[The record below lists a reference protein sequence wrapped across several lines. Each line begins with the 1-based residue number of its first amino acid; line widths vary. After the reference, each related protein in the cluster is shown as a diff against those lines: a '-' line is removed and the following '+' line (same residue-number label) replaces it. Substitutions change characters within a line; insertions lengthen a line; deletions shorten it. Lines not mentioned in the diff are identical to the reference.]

1 MNKYLIFRTDR
12 IGDFLLSLILIK
24 SIKRNNINSHIT
36 VVASNK
42 NYDYIKSFKI
52 IDEVFLFE
60 EGILNRIKLILL
72 LKKKTFNYVICH
84 DGKKRSKFISFFLN
98 SEFKY
103 FLKKNRYKSF
113 FEEIK
118 IILNNLNFNFDNTD
132 FNTLDNRNLSNVVI
146 DKKNYFLLHF
156 DEKWI
161 LNKYISSYIDIE
173 PSLSEF
179 ENFIS
184 VLFSKTNK
192 NIYISS
198 GIETPSLLDKFFKR
212 NTNTNIVLFNNL
224 NFLQIEKLICDSSL
238 LISCHGAVS
247 HIASAV
253 NVKQIDIIDKSYDY
267 NKWTS
272 HFRNYNC
279 VYRKNFKDL
288 YKEILQI
295 I

>member
-24 SIKRNNINSHIT
+24 SIKRNDIKSHIT

-52 IDEVFLFE
+52 IDEVILFKK
-60 EGILNRIKLILL
+60 GFFDRIKLILL
-72 LKKKTFNYVICH
+72 LKKKSFSYIICH

-98 SEFKY
+98 SKYKY
-103 FLKKNRYKSF
+103 FLKQNRYKSF

-118 IILNNLNFNFDNTD
+118 FILNNLNFSFNDTD
-132 FNTLDNRNLSNVVI
+132 FNTLDNRNISSLVL
-146 DKKNYFLLHF
+146 DKKDYLLLHF

-161 LNKYISSYIDIE
+161 SSEYISSYIDIE

-179 ENFIS
+179 QNFIS
-184 VLFSKTNK
+184 ILFSKTNK

-198 GIETPSLLDKFFKR
+198 GIKTPTILDKFFKI
-212 NTNTNIVLFNNL
+212 NSNTNIILFNNL
-224 NFLQIEKLICDSSL
+224 NFLQLEKLIYDSSL

-247 HIASAV
+247 HIASAL
-253 NVKQIDIIDKSYDY
+253 NIRQIDIIDKSYNY
-267 NKWTS
+267 NKWTY
-272 HFRNYNC
+272 HFRNYNY

-288 YKEILQI
+288 YEEILKI
-295 I
+295 V